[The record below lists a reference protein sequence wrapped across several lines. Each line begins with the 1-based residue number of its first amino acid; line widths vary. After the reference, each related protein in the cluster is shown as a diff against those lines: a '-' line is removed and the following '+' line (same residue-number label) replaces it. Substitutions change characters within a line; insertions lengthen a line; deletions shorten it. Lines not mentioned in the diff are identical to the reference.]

1 MEDIL
6 YKNSVS
12 DIRIRE
18 MVTKTGNNDF
28 SLGGLKK
35 IILRSFRG
43 DKEETVVL
51 PLNNQ
56 NYQCDFKVGSVELQ
70 FNNVNFQLGNNVCPL
85 VIKQDNIYKIYQI
98 STENDDILNLIYT
111 EQKDQ
116 DSETNETLIISISD
130 NDEFNSHIPPEVN
143 PNNPG
148 THT

>member
-18 MVTKTGNNDF
+18 MVTKAKNNDF

-51 PLNNQ
+51 PLDNQ
-56 NYQCDFKVGSVELQ
+56 NYSCTFKVGSVELQ

-85 VIKQDNIYKIYQI
+85 VFKQDNIYKIYEI
-98 STENDDILNLIYT
+98 STEDDDILNLIYT

-130 NDEFNSHIPPEVN
+130 NDEYNSNIPPEVI